1 MLFGTSEF
9 VMILLHIKRKLV
21 HLTYQCTRTHSF
33 TVFKM
38 VMTVAN
44 IQGHSLKEQICS
56 MEYIPKNVL
65 EAVIT
70 TQKAQS

>member
-1 MLFGTSEF
+1 
-9 VMILLHIKRKLV
+9 
-21 HLTYQCTRTHSF
+21 
-33 TVFKM
+33 M

-56 MEYIPKNVL
+56 MEYISKNVL

-70 TQKAQS
+70 TQKA